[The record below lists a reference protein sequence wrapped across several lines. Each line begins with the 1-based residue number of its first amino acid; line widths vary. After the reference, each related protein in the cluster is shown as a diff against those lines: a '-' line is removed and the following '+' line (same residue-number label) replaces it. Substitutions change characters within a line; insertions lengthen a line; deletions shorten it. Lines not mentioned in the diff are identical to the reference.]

1 MNKRGIEATKQKK
14 SKKELNEEEK
24 EYLNKKKVIREKKLT
39 THNDLGERMK
49 TSLRLE
55 FWPSISIMA

>member
-24 EYLNKKKVIREKKLT
+24 QDKL
-39 THNDLGERMK
+39 RK
-49 TSLRLE
+49 RK
-55 FWPSISIMA
+55 